1 MQFEELLETIQRFDI
16 ITLYRHGNPDCDA
29 VGSQFGFREWL
40 RLNFPEKKVYALG
53 KERCSQGDFPD
64 NDVIDDETV
73 RKSLAI
79 VLDTAN
85 QDRVDDQRFAEAA
98 MIVKI
103 DHHPNYDPF
112 GAKRYVFEEAAAV
125 CEILPEFF
133 QQTGLQ
139 MNQTIAEYLYKG
151 LLTDTL
157 CFRTSNT
164 RPHTLEMASYLS
176 SFGISIPEI
185 NRELFDLSLNDFRF
199 GSYIRESAK
208 IINDTV
214 ACVILS
220 QEDLKKWNKTP
231 GNARNFIDELGHVRE
246 FQIWAIF
253 TENKEHLYDGSLRS
267 KRVRINDIAQNYHG
281 GGHKNASGVKN
292 LTKEDIDSILTDFQN
307 RLKEA

>member
-1 MQFEELLETIQRFDI
+1 MHFEELLETIQRFDI
-16 ITLYRHGNPDCDA
+16 ITLYRHKHPDCDA
-29 VGSQFGFREWL
+29 VGSQFGLKEWL
-40 RLNFPEKKVYALG
+40 KLNFPEKEVYALG
-53 KERCSQGDFPD
+53 KETCSQGNFPD
-64 NDVIDDETV
+64 NDVIEDEKV

-79 VLDTAN
+79 VLDSAN
-85 QDRVDDQRFAEAA
+85 QERVDDQRFTQAE

-112 GAKRYVFEEAAAV
+112 GAKKYVFEEAAAV
-125 CEILPEFF
+125 CEILSEFF

-139 MNQTIAEYLYKG
+139 MNCTIAEYLYKG

-185 NRELFDLSLNDFRF
+185 NRELFDLSLSDFRF
-199 GSYIRESAK
+199 GSYIRESAE
-208 IINDTV
+208 IFNDTI
-214 ACVILS
+214 ACVILN
-220 QEDLKKWNKTP
+220 QEDLQKWHKTP
-231 GNARNFIDELGHVRE
+231 GNARNFIDELGHVKE

-267 KRVRINDIAQNYHG
+267 KKVTINDIAQKYHG

-292 LTKEDIDSILTDFQN
+292 MTRQDIDAILTDFQN

>member
-1 MQFEELLETIQRFDI
+1 MNFEGLLETIERFDI
-16 ITLYRHGNPDCDA
+16 ITLYRHEHPDCDA
-29 VGSQFGFREWL
+29 AGSQFGLKEWL
-40 RLNFPEKKVYALG
+40 NVNYPQKKVYALG
-53 KERCSQGDFPD
+53 NETCSQGNFPN

-73 RKSLAI
+73 KNSLAI

-85 QDRVDDQRFAEAA
+85 KERADDQRFLNAK
-98 MIVKI
+98 MIIKI

-112 GAKRYVFEEAAAV
+112 GNQNYVFDDAAAV

-133 QQTGLQ
+133 QQTHLKMTKQ
-139 MNQTIAEYLYKG
+139 VAEYLYKG

-164 RPHTLEMASYLS
+164 KPHTLEMASYLS

-185 NRELFDLSLNDFRF
+185 NRELFDLSLEDFRF
-199 GSYIRESAK
+199 ASYIRKSAQ
-208 IINDTV
+208 IINDTI
-214 ACVILS
+214 ACVILNE
-220 QEDLKKWNKTP
+220 EDLQKWNKTP

-246 FQIWAIF
+246 FQIWTIF
-253 TENKEHLYDGSLRS
+253 TENKDHLYDGSLRS
-267 KRVRINDIAQNYHG
+267 KRVTINDIAQKYHG

-292 LTKEDIDSILTDFQN
+292 LSRDDIQNILTDFQN